1 MRIALLDDY
10 QKVAL
15 KSADWS
21 RLAGC
26 CTVEAF
32 HDHLVDENAVAKRL
46 ADFEVVMALR
56 ERTRFPA
63 SLLER
68 LPKLKLLASV
78 GPRNASI
85 DLAAATRLGI
95 MVTYT
100 AGAPDSTGEL
110 TWALILG
117 LARKVPQEHAA
128 LRTGRWQTTIG
139 IEMAG
144 RTLGV
149 VGLGHIGGRVAQVG
163 RAFGMRVI
171 AWSQNL
177 TAERAREVGAE
188 KVGLETLLR
197 QADVI
202 TLHTRLSERTRGLL
216 GAKELALMKP
226 TALLVNTSR
235 APIVDQAALV
245 DALRNRRLSGA
256 AVDVYEREPAP
267 ADDPLLHLDNVV
279 TTPHLGYVT
288 EEVYRVFYGQTL
300 ENILAYIEK
309 GAPERLLNPE
319 VLAHKR

>member
-10 QKVAL
+10 QNVAL
-15 KSADWS
+15 TSADWS
-21 RLAGC
+21 RLPGHC
-26 CTVEAF
+26 RVEAF
-32 HDHLVDENAVAKRL
+32 HDHVADEDALARRL

-78 GPRNASI
+78 GPRNAAI

-110 TWALILG
+110 TWGLILG
-117 LARKVPQEHAA
+117 LARKIPQEHAA
-128 LRTGRWQTTIG
+128 LRAGCWQTTLG

-149 VGLGHIGGRVAQVG
+149 IGLGHIGGRVAQVG
-163 RAFGMRVI
+163 KAFRMRVI

-177 TAERAREVGAE
+177 TTERAQEVGAE
-188 KVGLETLLR
+188 KVALADLLR
-197 QADVI
+197 QADVVTI
-202 TLHTRLSERTRGLL
+202 HTRLSERTRGLL

-235 APIVDQAALV
+235 APIVDHAALV
-245 DALRNRRLSGA
+245 DALRNRRIAGA
-256 AVDVYEREPAP
+256 AVDVYEQEPAP
-267 ADDPLLHLDNVV
+267 ADNPLLRLDNVV
-279 TTPHLGYVT
+279 ATPHLGYVT
-288 EEVYRVFYGQTL
+288 EEVYRVFYGQTV
-300 ENILAYIEK
+300 ENILSYIEK

-319 VLAHKR
+319 VLPHKR

>member
-10 QKVAL
+10 QNVAL
-15 KSADWS
+15 KSADWG
-21 RLAGC
+21 RLPGHCA
-26 CTVEAF
+26 VEVF
-32 HDHLVDENAVAKRL
+32 HDHVANEDALARRL

-78 GPRNASI
+78 GPRNAAI

-110 TWALILG
+110 TWGLILG
-117 LARKVPQEHAA
+117 LARKIPQEHAA
-128 LRTGRWQTTIG
+128 LRAGRWQTTLG

-149 VGLGHIGGRVAQVG
+149 IGLGHIGGRVAQVG
-163 RAFGMRVI
+163 KAFGMRVI

-177 TAERAREVGAE
+177 TAERALEVGAE
-188 KVGLETLLR
+188 KVALVELLR
-197 QADVI
+197 QADVVTI
-202 TLHTRLSERTRGLL
+202 HTRLSERTRGLL

-235 APIVDQAALV
+235 APIVDRAALV
-245 DALRNRRLSGA
+245 DALRNRRIAGA
-256 AVDVYEREPAP
+256 TVDVYEQEPAP
-267 ADDPLLHLDNVV
+267 ANDPLLRLDNVV
-279 TTPHLGYVT
+279 VTPHLGYVT
-288 EEVYRVFYGQTL
+288 EEVYRVFYGQTV

-319 VLAHKR
+319 VLPHRR